1 MGAVLVPEGRFHP
14 CNAVQR
20 MGFRDFVIQHQTA
33 VREIIGS
40 RVRTER
46 EPYPAPEPYE
56 AQSGEQEDGRQNI
69 HNAKSPG
76 RNGQAGLVFRSG
88 S

>member
-1 MGAVLVPEGRFHP
+1 MGAVPVPEGRFHP

-20 MGFRDFVIQHQTA
+20 MGFQDFVIQHQTA

-40 RVRTER
+40 RVRPER
-46 EPYPAPEPYE
+46 ETYPAPEPYE
-56 AQSGEQEDGRQNI
+56 AQSGEQGDGRQDI
-69 HNAKSPG
+69 HKAKSPG
-76 RNGQAGLVFRSG
+76 RSGQAGLVFRSG